1 MKSFLDIQEPQEKP
15 KRKLSLTRLI
25 VVLCAFG
32 MVSVG
37 TTLAARISLNSN
49 APVEFGQGVLAT
61 TACDSNGMKI
71 SPFYSFLND
80 PDIKK
85 FSFNAI
91 QIEQISGNCAGKD
104 LLIKVYDASGEP
116 ITLTNDSQNPAT
128 EIRIYF
134 HPMYPD
140 LRIAQSDGDANT
152 VSSYGHWAEQFSLI
166 GNSPTNVEAIG
177 DLTAITVD
185 EPQVGAPAQ
194 EYFAIDEDENSVQIA
209 LDPSGEFISGFSDS
223 RNVYKI
229 TIESKDHIV

>member
-1 MKSFLDIQEPQEKP
+1 
-15 KRKLSLTRLI
+15 
-25 VVLCAFG
+25 

-49 APVEFGQGVLAT
+49 QPVEFGQGVLAT
-61 TACDSNGMKI
+61 TACDNNGMRI

-104 LLIKVYDASGEP
+104 LVIKVYDASGEP
-116 ITLTNDSQNPAT
+116 IALTNDSQNPAR

-134 HPMYPD
+134 HQMD
-140 LRIAQSDGDANT
+140 SNLAIAEVDGDANK
-152 VSSYGHWAEQFSLI
+152 VASNGYWAEQFTLVGDSVINVQAL
-166 GNSPTNVEAIG
+166 GN
-177 DLTAITVD
+177 LTAISA
-185 EPQVGAPAQ
+185 QVPVANDPAQ
-194 EYFAIDEDENSVQIA
+194 NYFIIDQDENSVQIA
-209 LDPSGEFISGFSDS
+209 LDPTGEFISGFSDS

-229 TIESKDHIV
+229 SIESKDHSA